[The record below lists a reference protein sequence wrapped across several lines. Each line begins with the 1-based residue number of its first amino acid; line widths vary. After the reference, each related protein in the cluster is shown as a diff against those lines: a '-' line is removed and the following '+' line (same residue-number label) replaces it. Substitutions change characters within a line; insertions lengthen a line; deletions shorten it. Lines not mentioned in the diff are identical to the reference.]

1 VASSAE
7 LAAME
12 RALRLAASA
21 GTLQGS
27 NPRVGCVILDSS
39 DVVIAEG
46 AHLGAGTDHAEVV
59 ALKAAG
65 PAAAGATAVVTLEPC
80 NHTGRTGPCVEAL
93 IDAGVMRVV
102 FGQSDPHSVAQGGAD
117 ALQAAGIAVE
127 GGVLQDD
134 CTAINSRWSAAV
146 QRGWPWVIW
155 KVAATLDGR
164 ICASDGTATWIT
176 GEAARTDAH
185 RLRADVDAILVGTT
199 TAISD
204 NPQLNVRLP
213 DFDGVQPLP
222 VVMGLR
228 DIPETC
234 LVSSTALHVR
244 TRDPHEVLRV
254 LHEREI
260 RTLMIEGGATVAAA
274 FLQAGLVDEVRWYVA
289 PAVLGAGTPAIGDF
303 GISTLAD
310 RVELKVFNVQMCGTD
325 VRIDA
330 YVVKEI

>member
-1 VASSAE
+1 MASSAE

-12 RALRLAASA
+12 RALRLAATA
-21 GTLQGS
+21 GTLRGP

-93 IDAGVMRVV
+93 INSGVERVV
-102 FGQSDPHSVAQGGAD
+102 FGQSVPHAVAQGGAD
-117 ALQAAGIAVE
+117 ALRASGVVVE
-127 GGVLQDD
+127 GGVLEEQ
-134 CTAINSRWSAAV
+134 CVAINERWSTAV
-146 QRGWPWVIW
+146 HRRWPWVIW

-164 ICASDGTATWIT
+164 ISAHDGTATWIT
-176 GEAARTDAH
+176 GEDARIDVH
-185 RLRADVDAILVGTT
+185 RLRADVDAILVGTST
-199 TAISD
+199 VLSD

-213 DFDGVQPLP
+213 DFEGVHPLP

-228 DIPETC
+228 DIPMSC
-234 LVSSTALHVR
+234 AVSTTALHVR
-244 TRDPHEVLRV
+244 SRDPHEVLRV
-254 LHEREI
+254 LQEREI
-260 RTLMIEGGATVAAA
+260 RTLMVEGGATVAAA
-274 FLQAGLVDEVRWYVA
+274 FLQAGLIDEVRWYVA
-289 PAVLGAGTPAIGDF
+289 PAILGAGTPAIGDL
-303 GISTLAD
+303 GISTLSD
-310 RVELKVFNVQMCGTD
+310 RVALRVSNVQMCGVD

-330 YVVKEI
+330 YVVKEA

>member
-1 VASSAE
+1 MASSAE
-7 LAAME
+7 MAAME

-21 GTLQGS
+21 GTLRGP

-39 DVVIAEG
+39 DAVIAEG

-59 ALKAAG
+59 AIKAAG
-65 PAAAGATAVVTLEPC
+65 TAAAGATAVVTLEPC

-93 IDAGVMRVV
+93 IDAGVTRVV
-102 FGQSDPHSVAQGGAD
+102 FGQSDPHSVARGGAD
-117 ALQAAGIAVE
+117 ALQKAGIVVE
-127 GGVLQDD
+127 GGVLEGD

-164 ICASDGTATWIT
+164 ISASDGTATWIT
-176 GEAARTDAH
+176 GEAARTDVH
-185 RLRADVDAILVGTT
+185 RLRAEVDAVLVGTT
-199 TAISD
+199 TAMSD

-213 DFDGVQPLP
+213 DFEGAQPLP

-228 DIPETC
+228 DIP
-234 LVSSTALHVR
+234 VSCAVSTTALHVR
-244 TRDPHEVLRV
+244 SRDPHEVLR
-254 LHEREI
+254 LLQEREI
-260 RTLMIEGGATVAAA
+260 RTVMVEGGATVAAA

-289 PAVLGAGTPAIGDF
+289 PAILGAGTPAIADL
-303 GISTLAD
+303 GISTLSD
-310 RVELKVFNVQMCGTD
+310 RVGLKVSNVQMCGAD

-330 YVVKEI
+330 YVVKET